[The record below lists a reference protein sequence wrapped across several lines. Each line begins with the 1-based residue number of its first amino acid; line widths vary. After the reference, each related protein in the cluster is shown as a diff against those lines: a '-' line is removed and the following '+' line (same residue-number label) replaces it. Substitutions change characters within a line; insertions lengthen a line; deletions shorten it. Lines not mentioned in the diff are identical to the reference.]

1 MTRDLVLYN
10 RPVSDR
16 LHQLVY
22 QAAAGLALWFVLAA
36 WILFGAGDQMG
47 LMLTMISVLMF
58 MVVAIPFALWL
69 IWRKSHRSDAPQSES
84 ETFRDWAS
92 GDFDTWQGR
101 FKGAEAAIE
110 ILLPIAAVA
119 FGITAIGIV
128 LHITATGAL

>member
-1 MTRDLVLYN
+1 MTRELVIYH
-10 RPVSDR
+10 RPSSDS
-16 LHQLVY
+16 LHPFVY
-22 QAAAGLALWFVLAA
+22 WAATGLALWFVVAA
-36 WILFGAGDQMG
+36 WILFGAGSQME
-47 LMLTMISVLMF
+47 LMLTMVSVLML
-58 MVVAIPFALWL
+58 MAIAIPFALWL
-69 IWRKSHRSDAPQSES
+69 IWRKSQNSDALRGKG

-110 ILLPIAAVA
+110 ILLPLAAVA